1 VALDYLDAGKP
12 QGVLGKSRT
21 AGAAFVRRLELGS
34 APEQVE
40 QEALGDGWPFR
51 VSEIDVKAA
60 LANRSRGEE
69 EYGQRWTLANRSRRE
84 VLSMTMGL
92 VGRKCGMTR
101 VFTEDGDSIPVTV
114 IEAQPNRI
122 TQVKTVENDGYRALQ
137 VSAGKRKASRVSKP
151 QAGHFAQAK
160 VEAGDLI
167 TEFRLDDADEGEFE
181 TGHEIKVDLF
191 EAGQKVD
198 VIGTSIGKGYAGTV
212 KRHNF
217 RTQDATHGNSLSHR
231 APGSIGQNQT
241 PGRVFKG
248 KKMSGHM
255 GNARSTVQ
263 NLEVVRVDAERN
275 LLLIKGA
282 VPGHRGGRVIVRPAV
297 KARGA

>member
-1 VALDYLDAGKP
+1 
-12 QGVLGKSRT
+12 
-21 AGAAFVRRLELGS
+21 
-34 APEQVE
+34 
-40 QEALGDGWPFR
+40 
-51 VSEIDVKAA
+51 
-60 LANRSRGEE
+60 
-69 EYGQRWTLANRSRRE
+69 
-84 VLSMTMGL
+84 MTMGL

-101 VFTEDGDSIPVTV
+101 VFTEDGTSIPVTV

-137 VSAGKRKASRVSKP
+137 VTAGVRKPSRVSRP
-151 QAGHFAQAK
+151 EAGHFAKAK

-167 TEFRLDDADEGEFE
+167 TEFRLEADEQPAEGQFE
-181 TGHEIKVDLF
+181 AGQELKVDLF
-191 EAGQKVD
+191 AAGQKVD
-198 VIGTSIGKGYAGTV
+198 VIGTTIGKGFAGTV

-255 GNARSTVQ
+255 GNVRRTAQ

-275 LLLIKGA
+275 LILVKGA
-282 VPGHRGGRVIVRPAV
+282 VPGHKGGRVVVRPAV
-297 KARGA
+297 KVRATS